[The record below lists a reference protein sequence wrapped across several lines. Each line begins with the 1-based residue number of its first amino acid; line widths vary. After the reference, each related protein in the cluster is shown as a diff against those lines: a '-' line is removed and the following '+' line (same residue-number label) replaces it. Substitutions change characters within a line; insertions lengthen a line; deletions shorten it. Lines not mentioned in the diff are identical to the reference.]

1 MKRRSQEEQQG
12 GSLSTPE
19 VEVNEV
25 GVAFFTY
32 GCGLLLTEGC
42 GLLTYRVRF
51 CGCGSRFG
59 RTRARIW
66 RLEVPRVRP
75 GAV

>member
-25 GVAFFTY
+25 GVAF
-32 GCGLLLTEGC
+32 LLMGVVYYLQKGVV
-42 GLLTYRVRF
+42 Y
-51 CGCGSRFG
+51 
-59 RTRARIW
+59 
-66 RLEVPRVRP
+66 
-75 GAV
+75 